1 MIRVNMSVLFEER
14 IVEYEQMIL
23 TKQKLLTQNRGR
35 DQPVKRL
42 RLSRSMVWNK
52 FQFLAV
58 NEKEIQKSMQTADEK
73 TDSHFEITKKI
84 EEEEEEEEKS
94 QFKSQSSVPPARGFT
109 NFLSSIFTHQ
119 FTQRN
124 LIDMQSSESL
134 DFDNQIK
141 QFEFKSEID
150 DKDLDDLFDDTVT
163 LEERISR
170 NRAYTR
176 SKRPLVRRIQS
187 KMSSDLASLFKQ
199 RL

>member
-1 MIRVNMSVLFEER
+1 
-14 IVEYEQMIL
+14 
-23 TKQKLLTQNRGR
+23 
-35 DQPVKRL
+35 
-42 RLSRSMVWNK
+42 
-52 FQFLAV
+52 
-58 NEKEIQKSMQTADEK
+58 MQTAGEK

-84 EEEEEEEEKS
+84 EEEEEEEKS
-94 QFKSQSSVPPARGFT
+94 QFKSQSSVPPARGLT
-109 NFLSSIFTHQ
+109 NFLSSIFTNQ

-176 SKRPLVRRIQS
+176 S
-187 KMSSDLASLFKQ
+187 
-199 RL
+199 